1 MSLVLVVAFTVLM
14 LLAIP
19 VGHAL
24 DHCGRPDAR
33 PGRPSCR

>member
-1 MSLVLVVAFTVLM
+1 MSLTLIFAFTILM

-24 DHCGRPDAR
+24 IISAVSPFWCRAR
-33 PGRPSCR
+33 FR

>member
-1 MSLVLVVAFTVLM
+1 MSLVLVIAFTVLM

-24 DHCGRPDAR
+24 DHCRRRDA
-33 PGRPSCR
+33 GLAGASCR

>member
-1 MSLVLVVAFTVLM
+1 MSIVLVIAFTVLM

-24 DHCGRPDAR
+24 VIAAGVTLA
-33 PGRPSCR
+33 

>member
-1 MSLVLVVAFTVLM
+1 MSLVLVFAFTVLM

-24 DHCGRPDAR
+24 VIAAGVTWRGRR
-33 PGRPSCR
+33 SCR